1 MSRAAAAA
9 VVRADSPLVVV
20 TGSDDVLVAEAVL
33 ETTRILVGDDDAA
46 MLVEEMGASRLVDE
60 DGNPDLTPLVDSAQ
74 TLPFLTDRRILV
86 CRGLGRF
93 TKADDLAPLIE
104 YLADPL
110 PETVLVLV
118 WEKAPDQQ
126 RRAPMPKALKEALA
140 AAGATNVD
148 TDPGRKVA
156 AWVTEEL
163 GASDL
168 VLDRQAVNLVVDHV
182 GEDAARLGGVIKA
195 LTGTYGPGAR
205 LGVDEVEPYLVGAGD
220 AAPWDLTD
228 AIDRGDIA
236 AALAVL
242 DRMLGAG
249 RHPLQVM
256 ATLHTHVSRFLALD
270 GSGVGDEKA
279 AAALLGMKGSTFPA
293 RKALEQANRL
303 GADAI
308 VEMVSLVA
316 RADLEL
322 KGAGHWGWDGGP
334 ETVVQV
340 LVARLASRAPRGRR
354 SGARR

>member
-126 RRAPMPKALKEALA
+126 GRAPMPKALKEALA

-182 GEDAARLGGVIKA
+182 GEVLLEVLHGLG
-195 LTGTYGPGAR
+195 PER
-205 LGVDEVEPYLVGAGD
+205 VEPAGD
-220 AAPWDLTD
+220 LRSLLIRVPKLLVRQADPAQNGQDEFQVSIAGPLNGPLVRIGANASAVRGKGGTHLEH
-228 AIDRGDIA
+228 DRGVAGGHGVVHLFGGHPRHGQPDVVVRQGRAILGEEDSRRA
-236 AALAVL
+236 SHENPHERTSNDHPDL
-242 DRMLGAG
+242 RSMLLKPEPENTAPHI
-249 RHPLQVM
+249 RP
-256 ATLHTHVSRFLALD
+256 
-270 GSGVGDEKA
+270 KA
-279 AAALLGMKGSTFPA
+279 AVHQPP
-293 RKALEQANRL
+293 
-303 GADAI
+303 
-308 VEMVSLVA
+308 
-316 RADLEL
+316 RADPPRYRRC
-322 KGAGHWGWDGGP
+322 AG
-334 ETVVQV
+334 
-340 LVARLASRAPRGRR
+340 
-354 SGARR
+354 